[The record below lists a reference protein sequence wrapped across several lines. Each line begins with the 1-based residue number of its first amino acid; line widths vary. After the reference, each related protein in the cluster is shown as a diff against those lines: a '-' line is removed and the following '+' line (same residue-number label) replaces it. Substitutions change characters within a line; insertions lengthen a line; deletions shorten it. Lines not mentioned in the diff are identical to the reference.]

1 MAKKDYEQTEMDLR
15 SEMTRQIFEA
25 TTETVDDALD
35 AIKATNP
42 ATIRNRHEAYG
53 IAADNYTKVSGC
65 VKAVKGDMEQ
75 LLRTLADPNFPAVE
89 AVSALH
95 NSTSKLAAT
104 VITMA
109 AEMKR
114 TTNDLY
120 LAESRG
126 DVRTPME
133 EMLDGPDFQEA
144 EPADAIEDDE

>member
-1 MAKKDYEQTEMDLR
+1 MDLR
-15 SEMTRQIFEA
+15 SDMICKIFNS
-25 TTETVDDALD
+25 TTETVDEALD
-35 AIKATNP
+35 AIKVTNP
-42 ATIRNRHEAYG
+42 ASIRNRHEAYG

-75 LLRTLADPNFPAVE
+75 LLRTLADPNFTAVE

-95 NSTSKLAAT
+95 NSTTKLAAT
-104 VITMA
+104 AVTMA

-133 EMLDGPDFQEA
+133 EMLDGSDFQEA
-144 EPADAIEDDE
+144 EPADATEDDE